1 MKAPNNKYLI
11 FAILIAA
18 FAGFYRMRTV
28 TLLPPDFDELVY
40 LPAAFHYQEMIANS
54 KWKEIINYQENME
67 HPPLNKLLFAID
79 LGIINPKEPN
89 WDNLNV
95 GKSIPPEDHPAFFGP
110 RRISAIGGTFQV
122 LITALIHPIAGILMA
137 LNTYHTKYTA
147 QVYLE
152 GIPGLMAVLAVFLFE
167 LGETRWRLL
176 FPSAVALGLAAAG
189 KYLYGFVGFVL
200 LAFLIRRTRSLKS
213 SLLYSGVA
221 IAAFLLADPFLWP
234 NPAGRLW
241 DSLTFHWRFAHSE
254 HVVSAGL
261 PWYAPFYYLLHAEP
275 TKWHRDVFIT
285 GSADILILP
294 LSFFGIRRAIHERPI
309 WVAWAAFGLIF
320 LTLWP
325 TKWPQYILFVLPP
338 LAVCA
343 GIGVEQ
349 IVNFIWKKFRKRI
362 TNHA

>member
-1 MKAPNNKYLI
+1 M
-11 FAILIAA
+11 FIAA
-18 FAGFYRMRTV
+18 FAGFLRMQTV
-28 TLLPPDFDELVY
+28 TRLPVDFDELVY
-40 LPAAFHYQEMIANS
+40 LPAAFRYQEMIANS
-54 KWKEIINYQENME
+54 KWKEIINYKENME

-79 LGIINPKEPN
+79 LGMINPKEPD

-95 GKSIPPEDHPAFFGP
+95 GKAIPPDDRSAFFGP

-122 LITALIHPIAGILMA
+122 LITALVHPIAGILIA

-152 GIPGLMAVLAVFLFE
+152 GVPGLMGLLAVFLFE
-167 LGETRWRLL
+167 FGVPEKKGNADANWKFLI
-176 FPSAVALGLAAAG
+176 PSAIALGLAGAG

-200 LAFLIRRTRSLKS
+200 LAFLIRRTRSLQS

-221 IAAFLLADPFLWP
+221 LAAFLLADPFLWP
-234 NPAGRLW
+234 NPALRLW

-275 TKWHRDVFIT
+275 TKWHRDIFVT
-285 GSADILILP
+285 GLADILILP
-294 LSFFGIRRAIHERPI
+294 LSFFGIRRAIQERPI

-320 LTLWP
+320 LVLWP

-349 IVNFIWKKFRKRI
+349 IGITIWKKLFPQNAIRK
-362 TNHA
+362 T